1 MDFESIRLLLEQ
13 WGYLIIIGWT
23 FIEGE
28 TVVIVAGLL
37 AQQELL
43 HLNPWLIALC
53 AFTGSFCSDQL
64 MFVLGKYK
72 GYAVLNRFPRL
83 AKNTEKARNLMIKY
97 ENALILGFRF
107 VYGVRNITPILL
119 GISGVK
125 HLKFFV
131 LNMIGGCVW
140 ALSFAFGGYYFGEL
154 LEEIHVAFPHAKYAI
169 LAGLAL
175 LVTAAF
181 LLQRFRHKKAAQQ
194 AIKAANTTPAEILEK
209 LRASADRPFPPPT
222 E

>member
-37 AQQELL
+37 AQQGLL
-43 HLNPWLIALC
+43 NLNPWLIALC

-64 MFVLGKYK
+64 MFALGKYK
-72 GYAVLNRFPRL
+72 GPTVLHRFPRL

-107 VYGVRNITPILL
+107 IYGVRNITPILL

-125 HLKFFV
+125 HLKFFT

-140 ALSFAFGGYYFGEL
+140 AASFAFGGYYFGEL
-154 LEEIHVAFPHAKYAI
+154 LEELSAAFPHAKYVI
-169 LAGLAL
+169 LAGLIL
-175 LVTAAF
+175 LVTSVF
-181 LLQRFRHKKAAQQ
+181 LFRRFRRKKAAQQ
-194 AIKAANTTPAEILEK
+194 AVREDKA
-209 LRASADRPFPPPT
+209 DFGV
-222 E
+222 